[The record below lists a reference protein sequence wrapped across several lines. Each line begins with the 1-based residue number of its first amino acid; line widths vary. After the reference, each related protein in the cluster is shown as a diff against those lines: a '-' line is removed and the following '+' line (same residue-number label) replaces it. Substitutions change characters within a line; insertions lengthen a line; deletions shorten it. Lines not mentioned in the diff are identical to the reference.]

1 MTESEFAE
9 LAAGHV
15 LNALSDADERL
26 FRAELEQ
33 HPEWA
38 HHVEDAFT
46 SVDVLAESVEPVAPP
61 PAVRSALLERIA
73 AEQREADAE
82 ATRDED
88 FAAAGPAPTD
98 AVPVQA
104 EQSVQTKQ
112 PVQAEQSVQAEQ
124 PVQAERSVP
133 TEQPVQAEQSVP
145 TEQPAPGGEHTTPR
159 LRTRGRRGP
168 RRLFVL
174 AASIVAVLV
183 LGFGTFVVTQQLVRP
198 AAVVALER
206 IDQAGDAQT
215 ATVELADGGQVTAH
229 WSVSE
234 GQAVLV
240 ADGLP
245 VVADDET
252 FELWFVRDGGAVSAG
267 TFAAGTDGDATT
279 LLAGTYEPG
288 DVIAVTV
295 EPEGGSP
302 TGAPTSDPILAITT

>member
-38 HHVEDAFT
+38 HHVEDAFA

-61 PAVRSALLERIA
+61 PAVRSALLDRIA
-73 AEQREADAE
+73 AEQREADVE

-98 AVPVQA
+98 AVPVQS
-104 EQSVQTKQ
+104 E
-112 PVQAEQSVQAEQ
+112 P
-124 PVQAERSVP
+124 
-133 TEQPVQAEQSVP
+133 
-145 TEQPAPGGEHTTPR
+145 PATPR

-183 LGFGTFVVTQQLVRP
+183 LGFGAFVVTQQLVRP

-206 IDQAGDAQT
+206 IDDAGDAQT
-215 ATVELADGGQVTAH
+215 ATVELADGGQATAH
-229 WSVSE
+229 WSASE
-234 GQAVLV
+234 GEAVLV

-252 FELWFVRDGGAVSAG
+252 FQLWFVRDGGAVSAG
-267 TFAAGTDGDATT
+267 TFAAGADGDATT
-279 LLAGTYEPG
+279 LLTGTYEPG